1 MSTLWRWIPPITAD
15 GTTQMNIDHQLFQ
28 QHCTGE
34 QPPTLRFY
42 TWHPVALSLGYHQK
56 HYPKHWSELSWQG
69 QKLDIVR
76 RPTGGR
82 AVLHQGDLTYMVV
95 MSGERKQ
102 RQELYQEICEFL
114 RLGWAKL
121 GISLNY
127 GQAGRGY
134 IHNPSC
140 FGTATAADLVT
151 PEGYKLI
158 GSAQLRRG
166 SSVLQHGSMRLC
178 PDALLFEQ
186 VFGASEGVGDYPMPY
201 GVEEVITVLREAAQ
215 EWFGGDWLTQEWQE
229 FR

>member
-1 MSTLWRWIPPITAD
+1 MSTRWCWLPPITAD
-15 GTTQMNIDHQLFQ
+15 GATQMKIDQQLFQ
-28 QHCTGE
+28 AHCTGE

-56 HYPKHWSELSWQG
+56 HYPHHWSELSWQG
-69 QKLDIVR
+69 RKLDIVR

-102 RQELYQEICEFL
+102 RQEIYREICEFL

-127 GQAGRGY
+127 GQTGRGY

-166 SSVLQHGSMRLC
+166 SCVLQHGSMRLS

-186 VFGASEGVGDYPMPY
+186 VFGASEGVGDYPIPY

-215 EWFGGDWLTQEWQE
+215 EWFRGDWFTQELS
-229 FR
+229 